1 MWYFMLLEVPHI
13 VDKAGGKAVDRLK
26 KTNHNAFVSPYL
38 RTPLRSFEEAERAR
52 ERARLR
58 QGRGLT
64 LAEWL
69 NDAQA
74 ESPPQEEAPVRKLV
88 SNG

>member
-1 MWYFMLLEVPHI
+1 MWYFMRLETPHI

-26 KTNHNAFVSPYL
+26 KTSDSDFVSPYL

-52 ERARLR
+52 ERARLHQR
-58 QGRGLT
+58 RGLT

-74 ESPPQEEAPVRKLV
+74 ESLPYEETPVRKLA